1 MEIMLNR
8 YYKLDK
14 HTPVVV
20 DFEEWA
26 IWRTEANT
34 QVILSVLSG
43 YISVS
48 TVFLGVNIG
57 TADKPQIFETLVT
70 GGSCNGEKRLYSTWD
85 EAIAGHY
92 DMIIQSIA
100 TTPPINY

>member
-1 MEIMLNR
+1 MFNR
-8 YYKLDK
+8 YYKLEG
-14 HTPVVV
+14 HTPVAVN
-20 DFEEWA
+20 FEEWA

-48 TVFLGVNIG
+48 TVFLGVNLNIG

-70 GGSCNGEKRLYSTWD
+70 GGSCNGESAFTQLGTRR
-85 EAIAGHY
+85 
-92 DMIIQSIA
+92 
-100 TTPPINY
+100 